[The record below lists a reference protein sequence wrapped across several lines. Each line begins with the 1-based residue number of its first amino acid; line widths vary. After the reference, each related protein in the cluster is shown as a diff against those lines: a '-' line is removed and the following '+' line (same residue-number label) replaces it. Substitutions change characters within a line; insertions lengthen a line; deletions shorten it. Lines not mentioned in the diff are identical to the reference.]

1 MCKNRKAVLVGAL
14 ALALMLAG
22 CGSGSAL
29 QKAGGGASEAAKK
42 QVVIILPMD
51 HLALNQ
57 VRDAMVETLT
67 AKYSDGITIEVK
79 NANGD
84 QTMINSIMQEAVSG
98 NPDLL
103 LPIATGTAQIAATTT
118 KEIPI
123 VFSAVTD
130 PVESGLC
137 PSWEKAGANVTGVS
151 DQTDVGS
158 IVDFALELVPGAKT
172 FGLVYSSSEVNS
184 GVQIEQVKK
193 VLEEKGLS
201 YKEGTITNTSELQ
214 QVAGNLAPEVDVF
227 YAPTDNN
234 VATAMPTFQQVANK
248 AGKAIFPGAGTM
260 VASGGTGT
268 VGLDYSVLGHQ
279 TAEMAIRILDGQRI
293 SENPP
298 ERVVDLVKLLNE
310 DQVAALGIDVPEA
323 LKKEITFIKTNAQ

>member
-1 MCKNRKAVLVGAL
+1 MRKKRTAILAGVLG
-14 ALALMLAG
+14 LALMLAG
-22 CGSGSAL
+22 CGGGSAP
-29 QKAGGGASEAAKK
+29 QKTEEAASEASKK

-51 HLALNQ
+51 HLAMNQ
-57 VRDAMVETLT
+57 VRDAMTETLT
-67 AKYSDGITIEVK
+67 AKYGDGITIEVK

-98 NPDLL
+98 KPDLL

-118 KEIPI
+118 SEIPI

-130 PVESGLC
+130 PVEAGLC
-137 PSWEKAGANVTGVS
+137 PSWEEAGANVTGVS
-151 DQTDVGS
+151 DQTDVAS
-158 IVDFALELVPGAKT
+158 IIDFALELVPGAKT

-193 VLEEKGLS
+193 VLEEKGLF

-214 QVAGNLAPEVDVF
+214 QVVGNLAPDVDVF

-248 AGKAIFPGAGTM
+248 AGKPIFPGAGTM

-268 VGLDYSVLGHQ
+268 VGLDYSALGRQ
-279 TAEMAIRILDGQRI
+279 TAEMAIRILDGQ
-293 SENPP
+293 SVAENPP
-298 ERVVDLVKLLNE
+298 EKVTDLLKLLNE
-310 DQVAALGIDVPEA
+310 DQVTALGIEVPEA
-323 LKKEITFIKTNAQ
+323 LKKEVTFIKTDEQ